1 MQLKPPALNI
11 SREEY
16 RKRVGCYPEELAKKL
31 EVEWNRGVEIGI
43 ETGHLTRRDDGALV
57 GRGNPADGFDAV
69 DACDT

>member
-16 RKRVGCYPEELAKKL
+16 RKRVGFYPEELAKKL

-57 GRGNPADGFDAV
+57 GRGNPADWFDAV